1 MDNNY
6 NLLRQINSEADDAL
20 GEKIWGKPA
29 NDIITGINNNS
40 IVPANRSIWELV
52 QNARDVSYEGCK
64 AEIRF
69 ELNGQ
74 PFDRKSIQ
82 SLIIQTSSKVRND
95 IVKVGQYGTG
105 FLTTHKFGLRFKLEG
120 ALKVVSNQNLYYNFG
135 KDEEEYIIDRSF
147 TDRGKLSSAI
157 QKQVDIE
164 QAWGKD
170 LSKLSSTPAK
180 KTVFTYIHDHEI
192 EKQNVKDAFDK
203 SPVLT
208 PFVLALNQY
217 VGSIVFEDEVD
228 HTCMSYSIGERT
240 IEADKF
246 IFVKEQN

>member
-1 MDNNY
+1 MMDNNY
-6 NLLRQINSEADDAL
+6 NLLSQINSEADETLA
-20 GEKIWGKPA
+20 ETIWGKPA

-69 ELNGQ
+69 IRKDNEFVFEHNGQ

-135 KDEEEYIIDRSF
+135 TDEEEYMAHPTFRVMRQSCSAYSLSL
-147 TDRGKLSSAI
+147 KYLSSLKPYALRFI
-157 QKQVDIE
+157 TFI
-164 QAWGKD
+164 
-170 LSKLSSTPAK
+170 LLFIPSTLA
-180 KTVFTYIHDHEI
+180 VEI
-192 EKQNVKDAFDK
+192 
-203 SPVLT
+203 
-208 PFVLALNQY
+208 
-217 VGSIVFEDEVD
+217 
-228 HTCMSYSIGERT
+228 
-240 IEADKF
+240 
-246 IFVKEQN
+246 

>member
-1 MDNNY
+1 MMDNNY
-6 NLLRQINSEADDAL
+6 ILLSQINSEADETLA
-20 GEKIWGKPA
+20 ETIWGKPA

-40 IVPANRSIWELV
+40 MVPANRSIWELV

-69 ELNGQ
+69 IRKDNEFVFEHNGQ

-105 FLTTHKFGLRFKLEG
+105 FLTTHKFGLRLKLEG

-164 QAWGKD
+164 HG
-170 LSKLSSTPAK
+170 
-180 KTVFTYIHDHEI
+180 
-192 EKQNVKDAFDK
+192 EKICRN
-203 SPVLT
+203 
-208 PFVLALNQY
+208 
-217 VGSIVFEDEVD
+217 
-228 HTCMSYSIGERT
+228 
-240 IEADKF
+240 
-246 IFVKEQN
+246 